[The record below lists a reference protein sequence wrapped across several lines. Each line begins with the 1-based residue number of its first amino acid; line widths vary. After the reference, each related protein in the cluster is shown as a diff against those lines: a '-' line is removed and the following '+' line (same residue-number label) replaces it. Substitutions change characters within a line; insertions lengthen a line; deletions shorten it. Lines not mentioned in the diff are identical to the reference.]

1 MVFYTLVILFVSACF
16 LGFFQ
21 LDLFSAFLLLIEIV
35 VVFVSFMLIFY
46 LLNYDNLNI
55 INIKLFFI
63 QYSLSTAWSFNSLP
77 AVTIS
82 EPEFFLPSAFYT
94 GFLWFDFYEALNND
108 VNNDFFGLMLG
119 LYNII
124 GFEFLIVGTILL
136 VGTVICVKLNWTWQT
151 QKLHNY
157 EPFLKLVDFFTDLV
171 KFSIG
176 RRQNLLNQ
184 LIQLVISTPFGKK

>member
-1 MVFYTLVILFVSACF
+1 MHSLFFKLIAFVNFNFFACIETFFLQWAFIFGVITFYTLTSIFYMVFYTLVILFVSACF

-55 INIKLFFI
+55 INIKLFFM

-94 GFLWFDFYEALNND
+94 GFL
-108 VNNDFFGLMLG
+108 
-119 LYNII
+119 
-124 GFEFLIVGTILL
+124 
-136 VGTVICVKLNWTWQT
+136 
-151 QKLHNY
+151 
-157 EPFLKLVDFFTDLV
+157 
-171 KFSIG
+171 
-176 RRQNLLNQ
+176 
-184 LIQLVISTPFGKK
+184 